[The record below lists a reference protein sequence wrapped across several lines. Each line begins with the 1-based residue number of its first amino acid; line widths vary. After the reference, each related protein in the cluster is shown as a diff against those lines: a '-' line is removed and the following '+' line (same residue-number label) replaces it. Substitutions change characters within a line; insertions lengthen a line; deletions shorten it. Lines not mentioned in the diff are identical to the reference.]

1 MKTTAELIK
10 LVENGEFFSVFSSL
24 YGEEKAES
32 SKDRYLRLLVK
43 FSERFSEERECAF
56 FSAPGR
62 SEIIGNHTDHQ
73 HGCAIAQAVDLDT
86 VAVASK
92 NDENVIRIHSLGYS
106 PDEVDITDTEPKS
119 SEFGTSK
126 GIIRGV
132 AAAFKRM
139 GYTIGGFDAVTHSL
153 VPGGSGLSSSAAFEV
168 LLSKI
173 LNVFYNEDK
182 ASPKEQA
189 IIGKTAENEF
199 FGKPSGLLDQMASS
213 AGGLNFIDFS
223 DPEDPLITPIDF
235 DFNDGDY
242 GLYIVKTGG
251 SHADLTDDYAA
262 IPREMCAVASMCG
275 KQFMRDVDLGVLM
288 DKMPDIRK
296 KYGDRA
302 VIRALNFIDENERVL
317 SAKAAL
323 SAGDVQTFKR
333 LVIRSGRGSYMYLQ
347 NVVSGHNTREQGLA
361 LALMVSERI
370 LRGSGS
376 WRVHGGGFAG
386 TILAFVPNDMSGE
399 YSTFMESLFGQGS
412 CIKIRARKY
421 GGYCFG

>member
-10 LVENGEFFSVFSSL
+10 LVENGEFSSVFSSL

-139 GYTIGGFDAVTHSL
+139 GYNIGGFDAVTQSL

-223 DPEDPLITPIDF
+223 FKELIKECILELAYVAKDKEIEIITNFVNPEEIIIADMVQIKRVVMNLLSNGIKYAIKNSKLIVNINVESGVLKFSVESNSPYISEAKQKNIFAKYVTYAAT
-235 DFNDGDY
+235 NKELGCGL
-242 GLYIVKTGG
+242 GLYTSKKIIEAHNGKVALKSFKDNRNIFSFEIPQKQNLNKKTQK
-251 SHADLTDDYAA
+251 
-262 IPREMCAVASMCG
+262 I
-275 KQFMRDVDLGVLM
+275 
-288 DKMPDIRK
+288 
-296 KYGDRA
+296 
-302 VIRALNFIDENERVL
+302 
-317 SAKAAL
+317 
-323 SAGDVQTFKR
+323 
-333 LVIRSGRGSYMYLQ
+333 
-347 NVVSGHNTREQGLA
+347 
-361 LALMVSERI
+361 
-370 LRGSGS
+370 
-376 WRVHGGGFAG
+376 
-386 TILAFVPNDMSGE
+386 
-399 YSTFMESLFGQGS
+399 SL
-412 CIKIRARKY
+412 
-421 GGYCFG
+421 

>member
-1 MKTTAELIK
+1 MKTTAELLK
-10 LVENGEFFSVFSSL
+10 LLANNEFSSVFSSL
-24 YGEEKAES
+24 YGEKKIEA
-32 SKDRYLRLLVK
+32 SKERYLKLTGK
-43 FSERFSEERECAF
+43 FSEEFSDDRECMF

-86 VAVASK
+86 AAVASK
-92 NDENVIRIHSLGYS
+92 NDENIIRIHSVGYR
-106 PDEVDITDTEPKS
+106 PDEVDITDTEPKP
-119 SEFGTSK
+119 SEYGTSK

-139 GYTIGGFDAVTHSL
+139 GYNIGGFDAVTQSL
-153 VPGGSGLSSSAAFEV
+153 VPGGSGLSSSAAFEM
-168 LLSKI
+168 LLAKI
-173 LNVFYNEDK
+173 LNVFYNEDR
-182 ASPKEQA
+182 ASAKEQA

-223 DPEDPLITPIDF
+223 NPEDPKLTPIDF
-235 DFNDGDY
+235 DFNDGNY

-262 IPREMCAVASMCG
+262 IPKEMCAVASMCG

-302 VIRALNFIDENERVL
+302 AIRALNFIDENHRVL

-323 SAGDVQTFKR
+323 SAGDMQGFKK
-333 LVIRSGRGSYMYLQ
+333 LIIQSGRGSYMYLQ
-347 NVVSGHNTREQGLA
+347 NVVSGHNPREQGLA
-361 LALMVSERI
+361 LSLMMSERI
-370 LRGSGS
+370 LLARGA

-386 TILAFVPNDMSGE
+386 TILTFVPNDMSEE
-399 YSTFMESLFGQGS
+399 YSSIMESIFGQGS